1 MITAVSWIPKGAS
14 KAMPDAAEPPS
25 DEKMKELI
33 KNGTLMQS
41 TCYLSD
47 MDDDEMEGE
56 IQSGEV
62 AHAKAVAKSFGKPC
76 SNSKAASS
84 SSPDDDD
91 DLVKFLKELDMD
103 NYDEE
108 DDELELFGSGPGDLF
123 YPSNEMDPYLKH
135 DTDANSDTDED
146 LDALTIQ
153 PTDSLIICTRIKKK
167 LNFLEVYVC
176 EVFEDGTHNIYL
188 HQDIMIPKP
197 ALCTAWLDCP
207 LKGGEKG
214 NFVAVGSLKSPIIEI
229 WDLDVMNEVLPCVQ
243 LGRADGHTGSVI
255 GLAWNKEFRNI
266 VASASAD
273 KSVKVWDVSTG
284 KCMVTMNHHT
294 KKVQA
299 VAWNH
304 YVPQV
309 LLSGSLD
316 RTVAL
321 KDGRDPSHSGL
332 KWSTKAK
339 VESLAWD
346 PHSEHSFVV
355 SLNDGTVKGFDIR
368 ASELSPSFTLHAHDE
383 EVSSISYNTRAPNLL
398 ATGSGDKSVKLWDLS
413 NNQPSWVAT
422 HNPNAGIVLSV
433 SFSADCPFL
442 LAVGGLE
449 GELNVWDTLSDAA
462 VSRRYGC

>member
-1 MITAVSWIPKGAS
+1 
-14 KAMPDAAEPPS
+14 
-25 DEKMKELI
+25 
-33 KNGTLMQS
+33 
-41 TCYLSD
+41 
-47 MDDDEMEGE
+47 
-56 IQSGEV
+56 
-62 AHAKAVAKSFGKPC
+62 
-76 SNSKAASS
+76 
-84 SSPDDDD
+84 
-91 DLVKFLKELDMD
+91 
-103 NYDEE
+103 
-108 DDELELFGSGPGDLF
+108 
-123 YPSNEMDPYLKH
+123 
-135 DTDANSDTDED
+135 ANSDTEED

-176 EVFEDGTHNIYL
+176 EVFEDGTHNVYL

-207 LKGGEKG
+207 PRGGEKG
-214 NFVAVGSLKSPIIEI
+214 NFVAVGSLKSPMIEI
-229 WDLDVMNEVLPCVQ
+229 WDLDVVNEVLPCVQ

-266 VASASAD
+266 VASAGAD

-316 RTVAL
+316 RTVVL
-321 KDGRDPSHSGL
+321 NDGRDPSHSGL
-332 KWSTKAK
+332 KWSTKAR

-368 ASELSPSFTLHAHDE
+368 
-383 EVSSISYNTRAPNLL
+383 
-398 ATGSGDKSVKLWDLS
+398 DKSVKLWDLS

-422 HNPNAGIVLSV
+422 HNPNAGVVLSV

-462 VSRRYGC
+462 VSRRYGS